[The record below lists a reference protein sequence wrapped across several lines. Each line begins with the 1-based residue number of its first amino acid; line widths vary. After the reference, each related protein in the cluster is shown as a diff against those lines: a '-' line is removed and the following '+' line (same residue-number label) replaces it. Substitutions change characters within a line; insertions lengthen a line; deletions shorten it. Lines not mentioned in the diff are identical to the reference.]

1 MSDANHG
8 SAAPGGPDSK
18 PPAHNPYAPSAQS
31 SGHNP
36 YAPGPQPPAPQPPG
50 PNPAPGQEA
59 PDNYPGQ
66 GAGAPIPAAS
76 YPPPGYPQPGYP
88 AAGHPQSGYS
98 QADYPQGWY
107 PPEAPPQPPRPYHH
121 ALYRAQGGNV
131 WRGVVAIILLALGF
145 FLLQIP
151 GSIVL
156 LIESGL
162 PTDPEDVLQLTIT
175 PLGLMAL
182 NLSLAAL
189 WPLSWGIQRMLY
201 GARPGML
208 HSVAGRIRWR
218 LFGILAA
225 VLVPLYFVYVLASAV
240 FFPEVETGAF
250 TSTALAFILVAILT
264 TPLQSAG
271 EEVAFRGLLH
281 RAVGGWFRNPRIALV
296 IGAAFSSIL
305 FALAH
310 GAGDVWLNAYY
321 FVFGIS
327 MVVITWRTQ
336 GLEGAIIA
344 HAANNTFLM
353 LYNAAVGADF
363 DSMFEREAGTGG
375 PFMLIAMALC
385 AVAAGLV
392 WWRTRTTKAVEAM
405 DLPENIRPNP
415 WRDQEADAEAPAGAA
430 ATGPRP

>member
-8 SAAPGGPDSK
+8 STASGEPDNREDHPPGQQVPSGPH
-18 PPAHNPYAPSAQS
+18 PVGQQQP
-31 SGHNP
+31 GRRNP
-36 YAPGPQPPAPQPPG
+36 YAPGPQPPHA
-50 PNPAPGQEA
+50 
-59 PDNYPGQ
+59 YPSQ
-66 GAGAPIPAAS
+66 GAGVPPSAPDYS
-76 YPPPGYPQPGYP
+76 QPGYP
-88 AAGHPQSGYS
+88 HPGQPQPAAPQ
-98 QADYPQGWY
+98 AWY
-107 PPEAPPQPPRPYHH
+107 PPAPMWHPPRSYHH
-121 ALYRAQGGNV
+121 ALHRPQGGNI
-131 WRGVVAIILLALGF
+131 WRGVVAIILLAAGF

-156 LIESGL
+156 IIESGL
-162 PTDPEDVLQLTIT
+162 PEDPEDLLQLTIT

-201 GARPGML
+201 GARPGTL
-208 HSVAGRIRWR
+208 HSITGRIRWR

-225 VLVPLYFVYVLASAV
+225 VLVPLYLVYVLASAV
-240 FFPEVETGAF
+240 LFPEVETGAF
-250 TSTALAFILVAILT
+250 TSTALAFMLVAILT

-310 GAGDVWLNAYY
+310 GAGDLWLNAYY
-321 FVFGIS
+321 FVFGLS

-363 DSMFEREAGTGG
+363 DAMFEREAGAGG

-385 AVAAGLV
+385 VVAAGLV
-392 WWRTRTTKAVEAM
+392 WWRTRTDKAVEAM
-405 DLPENIRPNP
+405 KLPENIPPNP
-415 WRDQEADAEAPAGAA
+415 WRGQEAPAEPQADAA
-430 ATGPRP
+430 AAGHRPSSPNL